1 MSFADLFWIL
11 LVLVLAQPLLMRRY
25 LEAMRQRKIAEIER
39 QRGSRV
45 ILMVHRQETMSLLGF
60 PLMRFIDIH
69 DAEQVLRAIQ
79 MTDDEVPLDLV
90 LHTPG
95 GIVLAATQIAR
106 AVKAHKGRV
115 TIFVPHMAMS
125 GGTLIALAADEIVM
139 CEHSVLGPI
148 DPQVGQLPA
157 ASILRA
163 VEAKTAREVEDET
176 LIKADLGEMA
186 IAQLRRTAE
195 RLLEGRMEQER
206 VDFLAAALT
215 EGRWTHD
222 HPIFPDEAAAL
233 GLNVN
238 TEMPDPVLE
247 LMSLFPQPTQRM
259 QNVEYLPEPHRE
271 RPGKG
276 R

>member
-11 LVLVLAQPLLMRRY
+11 LLLVLAQPFLMRRY
-25 LEAMRQRKIAEIER
+25 LEAMRARKIAEIER
-39 QRGSRV
+39 ERGSRV
-45 ILMVHRQETMSLLGF
+45 ILMVHRQETMSLFGF

-95 GIVLAATQIAR
+95 GLVLAATQIAR
-106 AVKAHKGRV
+106 AVEAHKGRV

-139 CEHSVLGPI
+139 CEHSVLGPM

-163 VEAKTAREVEDET
+163 VEAKSAREVEDET
-176 LIKADLGEMA
+176 LIKADLGNMA
-186 IAQLRRTAE
+186 IQQLRRTAE
-195 RLLEGRMEQER
+195 RLLEGKMEKAKIEL
-206 VDFLAAALT
+206 LASALT

-233 GLNVN
+233 GLNVS
-238 TEMPDPVLE
+238 TEMPDSVLE
-247 LMSLFPQPTQRM
+247 LMSLFPQPGAQV
-259 QNVEYLPEPHRE
+259 QNVEYIPQPRRE
-271 RPGKG
+271 GPGKG